1 MHFLWCILRKLSEVI
16 LGWGFI
22 KMVGGGNFFWGGALL
37 YIMGRS
43 DQKNLFM
50 KNWEKV
56 LLPMEVNPKVMIE
69 FLLIRII

>member
-1 MHFLWCILRKLSEVI
+1 M
-16 LGWGFI
+16 GWGFI
-22 KMVGGGNFFWGGALL
+22 KMVGGGNFLGGGALL

-56 LLPMEVNPKVMIE
+56 LLPMEVNPKVTREMIE
-69 FLLIRII
+69 FMLIRII